1 MKWKITGIIIS
12 LIASTSFACNKP
24 VTYLT
29 QDTPAPCTGYLFSVE
44 KELEV
49 RIAVEENKQLYKI
62 TDTQKTLIN
71 NLEKQNSILETKDRL
86 NDLEKFA
93 YFIGGAL
100 ITALIA
106 RNVD

>member
-12 LIASTSFACNKP
+12 LIASTSIACEQP
-24 VTYLT
+24 VKYLT
-29 QDTPAPCTGYLFSVE
+29 EGQTTPCSGYLFSEE

-49 RIAVEENKQLYKI
+49 RIAVEENKKLYMI
-62 TDTQKTLIN
+62 TETQDTLIS
-71 NLEKQNSILETKDRL
+71 NLEKQNNLLETKERL
-86 NDLEKFA
+86 NDIEKFA